1 VSHPPPAPGNDYPGL
16 DGPPAS
22 TGDEPLNRLAGA
34 LRRISAV
41 AVGRPLD
48 DDIISEVTDQLVQV
62 AERLESGDP
71 GVKRPRFAP
80 NPLGHPQ
87 DFFPTSP
94 IIGFANPIAPP
105 VEVWAA
111 EGENGQREIRGR
123 ARFGYPYEGPP
134 TCVHGGVIAE
144 LFDELMGAANVLAN
158 RPAMTGTLTVRYRK
172 PTPLLTPLDL
182 MARFVRS
189 ERRKIFT
196 WAAIYNDGVLTAEAE
211 GIFIEVQPKQL
222 QGIVTENARDASG
235 PVIDA
240 DFARL
245 IAENAAD

>member
-1 VSHPPPAPGNDYPGL
+1 VSHPPPAPGNDFPGL
-16 DGPPAS
+16 DGEPAS
-22 TGDEPLNRLAGA
+22 TGDEPINRLAGA

-41 AVGRPLD
+41 AVGRPLED
-48 DDIISEVTDQLVQV
+48 ESISAVADQLLQI
-62 AERLESGDP
+62 AERLEREAP
-71 GVKRPRFAP
+71 GVKRRRFAP
-80 NPLGHPQ
+80 DPRGHPQ
-87 DFFPTSP
+87 DFSPTSP
-94 IIGFANPIAPP
+94 VIGFANPIAPP
-105 VEVWAA
+105 AQVWAA
-111 EGENGQREIRGR
+111 EDENGQREIRGR
-123 ARFGYPYEGPP
+123 VTFGYPYEGPP

-189 ERRKIFT
+189 EGRKFFT

-211 GIFIEVQPKQL
+211 GIFIEVGPMQM
-222 QGIVTENARDASG
+222 QGIVTANAQDAEG

-240 DFARL
+240 EFARL